1 MSLWGG
7 ALRPGTLLL
16 PPRPHFSSA
25 STDTIHRLPVYP
37 TTPPRQYE
45 QQRPEDC
52 SIYPNNS
59 TRFPHDRNSSN
70 ALNSYNFT
78 DDRSQLLARLSPLE
92 PKLRH
97 RGVQERR
104 DDKVG
109 EWLVRA
115 EEFRGWGG
123 LGVEDEDDN
132 TVLFCYG
139 DPGVCITFIRYA
151 RILLGERRKLK
162 CMSTVLKSPSDNRQ
176 TVRSDQETGHRR
188 YVLLLLLCDLGGA
201 VRVGYAGT
209 GRWWNREDPGG
220 ITASPPIAENGYR

>member
-7 ALRPGTLLL
+7 ALRSGTSFR

-52 SIYPNNS
+52 SIYPSNS
-59 TRFPHDRNSSN
+59 TRFPDDRNSFN
-70 ALNSYNFT
+70 VLNSYNVT
-78 DDRSQLLARLSPLE
+78 DDRSKLPAWLSPLE

-97 RGVQERR
+97 RGVRERR

-109 EWLVRA
+109 EWLVRGK
-115 EEFRGWGG
+115 EFRRWGG
-123 LGVEDEDDN
+123 LGVGGEDDN

-139 DPGVCITFIRYA
+139 DPGVFITFIRYA
-151 RILLGERRKLK
+151 RILLGERRKLN
-162 CMSTVLKSPSDNRQ
+162 CMSTVLKSPGDNR
-176 TVRSDQETGHRR
+176 
-188 YVLLLLLCDLGGA
+188 
-201 VRVGYAGT
+201 
-209 GRWWNREDPGG
+209 
-220 ITASPPIAENGYR
+220 